1 MKPGSWG
8 SNLDSVPSKPGKH
21 RPTSFSA
28 PGFPR
33 VRWGRQRHGLRAA
46 VDEDKA
52 RAREGVGES
61 ARADVASRAFATLL
75 VTGPNALPSGP
86 RRSTGLPFRTIRRRK
101 PSPPRGDSRA
111 RGPLAGEMHWRPVR
125 QPKRSLAAGEPC
137 DTGERSR
144 GGSTRPGCKTSALR
158 PRSTNTRGP
167 QVHPTD
173 RVGADPS
180 SGHWNVRAWKTTC
193 GPVIGRSA
201 PKTPS

>member
-61 ARADVASRAFATLL
+61 ARADVASRAFAALL

-86 RRSTGLPFRTIRRRK
+86 RAFNATPVPDNQEEKAGVRPGEIPA
-101 PSPPRGDSRA
+101 PG
-111 RGPLAGEMHWRPVR
+111 GPLAGEMHRRPVR

-144 GGSTRPGCKTSALR
+144 GGSTRPERKTSAVR
-158 PRSTNTRGP
+158 PGSANTRGP

-180 SGHWNVRAWKTTC
+180 SGRWNVRGWKTERTD
-193 GPVIGRSA
+193 P
-201 PKTPS
+201 